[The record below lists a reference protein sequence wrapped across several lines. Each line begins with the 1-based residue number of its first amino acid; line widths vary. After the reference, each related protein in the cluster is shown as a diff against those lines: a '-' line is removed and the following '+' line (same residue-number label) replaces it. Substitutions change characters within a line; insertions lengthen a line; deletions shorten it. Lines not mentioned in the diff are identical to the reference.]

1 MRTCYTGEVSL
12 DRLDAVVT
20 LFGWVHR
27 RRDHGGV
34 IFIDLRDRAG
44 LAQVVCDPDRAEMFK
59 VAENVRNEF
68 CVRITGLVRRRPDP
82 HDKRRVFVELTD
94 DAVCRL
100 DRFLSSR
107 TIETTES
114 DPPVRRRA

>member
-12 DRLDAVVT
+12 DRLDDVVT

-44 LAQVVCDPDRAEMFK
+44 LAQAVCDPDRAEMFK
-59 VAENVRNEF
+59 VAEHVRNEF
-68 CVRITGLVRRRPDP
+68 CVRAPRTPASAAARSRSCA
-82 HDKRRVFVELTD
+82 T
-94 DAVCRL
+94 
-100 DRFLSSR
+100 SSR
-107 TIETTES
+107 C
-114 DPPVRRRA
+114 